1 MLEPYVGGTCTYGS
15 EGGWAGRKACPA
27 TRRAP
32 GMARSAMDGAG
43 NRKAKAD
50 REVT

>member
-1 MLEPYVGGTCTYGS
+1 MLEPYAEKSARTVLRGLGGP
-15 EGGWAGRKACPA
+15 KACPA